1 MRHSEKVDEK
11 VKGWEVTGVLAEGRA
26 ESPRGDPPRADK
38 GEAIAMAMYKS

>member
-26 ESPRGDPPRADK
+26 GRRAVTRR
-38 GEAIAMAMYKS
+38 EIRAER